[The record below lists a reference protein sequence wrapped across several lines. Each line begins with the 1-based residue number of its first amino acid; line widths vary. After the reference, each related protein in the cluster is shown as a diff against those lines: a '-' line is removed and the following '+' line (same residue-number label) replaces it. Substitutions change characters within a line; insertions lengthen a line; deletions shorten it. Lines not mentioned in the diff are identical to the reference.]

1 MKLLMES
8 WRKFVNE
15 EGEAAEAAPELAA
28 QLMNLD
34 LKSFIQQVKVKPAQ
48 QAILGG
54 LLDGQDEDDKFTVTP
69 AVVTCRGL
77 RPTQDEVV
85 MSKSLEFPLTH
96 PSDFIKYR
104 ASTGPFKVGP
114 KGNDAIIVFAGKY
127 VIDGHHRWSALYC
140 CNPDAQLHAF
150 NISKAGQSSEDDAA
164 DVLKAAQAAIMAK
177 VGGIPSAQ
185 GGGRNLFETNAA
197 EVKKYIASVIG
208 NNEKLIKIYTQYLKE
223 QGADPTRVDRVV
235 GEQTLSMAGALM
247 SRPVVDGL
255 TSIIWSNI
263 EVLKSE
269 SPPMRGA
276 TPRPAMPQTDKVGPV
291 GAGGKLPAALEP
303 LVKGQ
308 INTEKPFKII
318 KKAAE

>member
-8 WRKFVNE
+8 WRRFVNE
-15 EGEAAEAAPELAA
+15 QGEAAEAAPELAA

-54 LLDGQDEDDKFTVTP
+54 LLDGQDEDDMFTVTP
-69 AVVTCRGL
+69 AVVTCRSL

-96 PSDFIKYR
+96 PGDFIKYR

-150 NISKAGQSSEDDAA
+150 NISKAGESSEDDAV
-164 DVLKAAQAAIMAK
+164 DVLKAVQAAILVK
-177 VGGIPSAQ
+177 LKTIPSAQ
-185 GGGRNLFETNAA
+185 GGGRNLFERGEP

-208 NNEKLIKIYTQYLKE
+208 NNEKLIKIYTQYLKK
-223 QGADPTRVDRVV
+223 QGAFPPLMN
-235 GEQTLSMAGALM
+235 LSKWPPPAPKQGCIL
-247 SRPVVDGL
+247 
-255 TSIIWSNI
+255 
-263 EVLKSE
+263 VLV
-269 SPPMRGA
+269 R
-276 TPRPAMPQTDKVGPV
+276 Q
-291 GAGGKLPAALEP
+291 L
-303 LVKGQ
+303 
-308 INTEKPFKII
+308 
-318 KKAAE
+318 